1 MNENKNI
8 ENVTEKNNKKSGPPI
23 LYVIVLIVFAIIMI
37 ASIYFGTISPIIS
50 AIHDI
55 GIIMVVLRAFGAVGS
70 FFMVRCILS
79 YTKLFWRK
87 RKRICC
93 FSGFIFIN
101 YILYDLYGVFVLK
114 IQLH

>member
-70 FFMVRCILS
+70 FLWFAVFYHILNYFGEKGKGYAVSVVLSLLIIFFMICTVF
-79 YTKLFWRK
+79 LF
-87 RKRICC
+87 
-93 FSGFIFIN
+93 
-101 YILYDLYGVFVLK
+101 
-114 IQLH
+114 

>member
-70 FFMVRCILS
+70 FLWFSVFYHVLNYFGEKGKGYAVSVVLS
-79 YTKLFWRK
+79 LLIIFCMICTVFLF
-87 RKRICC
+87 
-93 FSGFIFIN
+93 
-101 YILYDLYGVFVLK
+101 
-114 IQLH
+114 

>member
-55 GIIMVVLRAFGAVGS
+55 GIIMVVLRAFEQSALFLWFAV
-70 FFMVRCILS
+70 FYHILN
-79 YTKLFWRK
+79 YFGEKEKDMLFQW
-87 RKRICC
+87 
-93 FSGFIFIN
+93 F
-101 YILYDLYGVFVLK
+101 YLY
-114 IQLH
+114 